1 MTKLNVV
8 TAFNENSLKD
18 HAHQMFDRVDKFWHP
33 DIKLSAYHFDCAL
46 EAYSLPSSITYK
58 NLEDLEEFNEFRST
72 MNVHNGTENGTIEY
86 NWRIDTLLTAP
97 KVFSLT
103 EEAFKIA
110 EKTKEGGWLLW
121 LNTNV
126 IPVDK
131 ITSDFVHDFLPEG
144 ADIVHLSGDSMES
157 TPDQYSNPCFMAF
170 NLNHQAP
177 LDILGDYRGAYESGE
192 VLSYREWHES
202 FIFERLLNIYRAH
215 GMRVHS
221 LTPSNT
227 KKGIK
232 STPFNKHFKN
242 LEEDNRSLRDSEGNR
257 VFPLSTEAVPP
268 DIRPNRT
275 KTLADVIRFYKPE
288 SFVETGTWNGGR
300 AIEMSLTAFENVDKV
315 TYTGYDLFE
324 DGTSDLDEEEFN
336 LKPHVT
342 KAAVEKRLTE
352 FKNKMWEDK
361 KKTFN
366 FKLIK
371 GNTRNVLEK
380 DNPDFAMIG
389 GGNSIITAQN
399 DYEKLKAARI
409 VVVDNYFSP
418 DSDNK
423 GPPKKYCGVNVL
435 VKNLEDIKR
444 IVLPSSDP
452 VKNGGITHLSLIY
465 NEKVVPPL
473 PEEILNV
480 PIVVHPRDCVD
491 KEYIQANIKE
501 NMNLINKDKFLGKC
515 RPNEGDVIVISGGH
529 STDYSK
535 VRELLKENPESKI
548 ICVKHSYPHLLANG
562 IKPWACVVLD
572 PRSIEGESTHG
583 IIRKDLFKTV
593 DSSTKFFVASM
604 TDPSVTKYLI
614 EKKANIYGWH
624 AFTESLRNESE
635 REQEIKN
642 QKITVMEDLGIP
654 EGATLITGGTCAAMR
669 VLGIMHTMGFRK
681 FHLFGFDSSLK
692 DEPTEEQRKETTGAE
707 DEEPKPKYLQV
718 NVRGENFWTTGELL
732 AMAQDCERVFNDASM
747 NLNINLHGEN
757 TLVSALW
764 KLHLDERK
772 IPDFKDVFSD

>member
-548 ICVKHSYPHLLANG
+548 ICVKHSYPHLLANS

-593 DSSTKFFVASM
+593 DPSTKFFVASM

-732 AMAQDCERVFNDASM
+732 AMAQDCERVFNDSSM
-747 NLNINLHGEN
+747 NLNINLHGKN

-764 KLHLDERK
+764 RLHLDERK

>member
-126 IPVDK
+126 IPIDK

-399 DYEKLKAARI
+399 DYEKLKSARI

-583 IIRKDLFKTV
+583 IVRKDLFKTV
-593 DSSTKFFVASM
+593 DPSTKFFVASM

-692 DEPTEEQRKETTGAE
+692 DEPTEEQRKETTGSE

>member
-126 IPVDK
+126 IPIDK

-593 DSSTKFFVASM
+593 DPSTKFFVASM

-732 AMAQDCERVFNDASM
+732 AMAQDCERVFNDSSM
-747 NLNINLHGEN
+747 NLNINLHGKN

-764 KLHLDERK
+764 RLHLDERK

>member
-18 HAHQMFDRVDKFWHP
+18 HAHQMFNRVDKFWHP
-33 DIKLSAYHFDCAL
+33 DIKLSAYHFECAL
-46 EAYSLPSSITYK
+46 DAYSLPETITYK
-58 NLEDLEEFNEFRST
+58 NLEDVEEFNEFRSN
-72 MNVHNGTENGTIEY
+72 MDVHNGTENSTVEY

-97 KVFSLT
+97 KVFALT

-110 EKTKEGGWLLW
+110 EETKEGGWLLW
-121 LNTNV
+121 MNTNV
-126 IPVDK
+126 IPVDNL
-131 ITSDFVHDFLPEG
+131 TPDFVHEFFPEG
-144 ADIVHLSGDSMES
+144 ADIVHLSGDSVES

-192 VLSYREWHES
+192 VLSYREWHEA

-215 GMRVHS
+215 GMRVHT
-221 LTPSNT
+221 LTPSNS

-232 STPFNKHFKN
+232 ATPFNKHLKN

-257 VFPLSTEAVPP
+257 VFPLSKKALPP

-275 KTLADVIRFYKPE
+275 KTLADVIRFHKPE

-300 AIEMSLTAFENVDKV
+300 AIEMALAAFENVDKV

-336 LKPHVT
+336 LKAHVT
-342 KAAVEKRLTE
+342 KAAVEKRFKE
-352 FKNKMWEDK
+352 FKK
-361 KKTFN
+361 KVKKDQNKTFN

-371 GNTRNVLEK
+371 GNTRDVLKK
-380 DNPDFAMIG
+380 DTPDFAMIG
-389 GGNSIITAQN
+389 GGNSIITIQN
-399 DYEKLKAARI
+399 DYEKLKEARI
-409 VVVDNYFSP
+409 KIVDNYFSK
-418 DSDNK
+418 DSDGK
-423 GPPKKYCGVNVL
+423 KPSKKYCGTNIL
-435 VKNLEDIKR
+435 IENLEGIKR
-444 IVLPSSDP
+444 VVLPSSDP
-452 VKNGGITHLSLIY
+452 VKNGGVTHLALIY
-465 NEKVVPPL
+465 NEKIVPPL
-473 PEEILNV
+473 PDDILNV

-501 NMNLINKDKFLGKC
+501 NMNLIDKDKFLGKC

-529 STDYSK
+529 STDYDK
-535 VRELLKENPESKI
+535 VKELIKENPEAKTM
-548 ICVKHSYPHLLANG
+548 CVKHSYPHLLANG

-583 IIRKDLFKTV
+583 IVRKDLFKTI
-593 DSSTKFFVASM
+593 DPSTKFFIASM

-614 EKKANIYGWH
+614 EKKANVYGWH
-624 AFTESLRNESE
+624 AFTESLRNEEE
-635 REQEIKN
+635 REKEIKD

-669 VLGIMHTMGFRK
+669 ILGIMHTMGFRK
-681 FHLFGFDSSLK
+681 YHLFGFDSSLK
-692 DEPTEEQRKETTGAE
+692 DEPTKEQKKETTGAE

-732 AMAQDCERVFNDASM
+732 AMAQDCERIFNDTTM
-747 NLNINLHGEN
+747 NMTINFYGKN
-757 TLVSALW
+757 TLVNALW
-764 KLHLDERK
+764 KLHLDENK
-772 IPDFKDVFSD
+772 IPNFEDVFSD

>member
-126 IPVDK
+126 IPIDK

>member
-126 IPVDK
+126 IPIDK

-399 DYEKLKAARI
+399 DYEKLKSARI

-583 IIRKDLFKTV
+583 IVRKDLFKTV
-593 DSSTKFFVASM
+593 DPSTKFFVASM

>member
-18 HAHQMFDRVDKFWHP
+18 HAHQMFNRVDKFWHP

-46 EAYSLPSSITYK
+46 EAYSLPKTITYK
-58 NLEDLEEFNEFRST
+58 NLEDVEEFNEFRSS
-72 MNVHNGTENGTIEY
+72 MDVHNGTENGTVEY

-110 EKTKEGGWLLW
+110 EETKDGGWLLW
-121 LNTNV
+121 MNTNV
-126 IPVDK
+126 IPVDNL
-131 ITSDFVHDFLPEG
+131 TSDFVHDFLPEG
-144 ADIVHLSGDSMES
+144 ADIVHLSGDSVES
-157 TPDQYSNPCFMAF
+157 TPDQYSDPCFIAF
-170 NLNHQAP
+170 NLDHQAP
-177 LDILGDYRGAYESGE
+177 LDLLGDYRGAYESGE
-192 VLSYREWHES
+192 VLSYREWHEA

-232 STPFNKHFKN
+232 ATPFNKHLKN

-257 VFPLSTEAVPP
+257 VFPLSTEALPP

-275 KTLADVIRFYKPE
+275 KTLADIIRFYKPE

-300 AIEMSLTAFENVDKV
+300 ALEMALAAFENVDKV

-336 LKPHVT
+336 LKAHIT
-342 KAAVEKRLTE
+342 KAAVQKRFTE
-352 FKNKMWEDK
+352 FKNKIK
-361 KKTFN
+361 KDRNKTFN

-371 GNTRNVLEK
+371 GNTRDVLKK
-380 DNPDFAMIG
+380 DNPDFAFIG

-409 VVVDNYFSP
+409 VIVDNYFSP
-418 DSDNK
+418 DSDKK
-423 GPPKKYCGVNVL
+423 GPPKKYCGANVL
-435 VKNLEDIKR
+435 IKNLEDIKR
-444 IVLPSSDP
+444 VVLPSSDP
-452 VKNGGITHLSLIY
+452 VKNGGVTHLALIY
-465 NEKVVPPL
+465 NEKMVPPL
-473 PEEILNV
+473 PEDILNV

-501 NMNLINKDKFLGKC
+501 NMSLIDKDKFLGKC

-529 STDYSK
+529 STDYDK
-535 VRELLKENPESKI
+535 VKELIKENPEIKT

-583 IIRKDLFKTV
+583 IVRKDLFKTV
-593 DSSTKFFVASM
+593 DPSTKFFVASM

-624 AFTESLRNESE
+624 AFTESLRNEAE
-635 REQEIKN
+635 REQEIKD

-681 FHLFGFDSSLK
+681 FHLFGFDSSMEN
-692 DEPTEEQRKETTGAE
+692 EPTKEQKKETTGSE
-707 DEEPKPKYLQV
+707 DEEPKPKYLLV

-732 AMAQDCERVFNDASM
+732 AMAQDCERVFNDTTM
-747 NLNINLHGEN
+747 NMTLNFYGKN
-757 TLVSALW
+757 TLVNALW
-764 KLHLDERK
+764 KLHIDEIK
-772 IPDFKDVFSD
+772 IPHFEDVFSD

>member
-399 DYEKLKAARI
+399 DYEKLKSARI

-583 IIRKDLFKTV
+583 IVRKDLFKTV
-593 DSSTKFFVASM
+593 DPSTKFFVASM

>member
-126 IPVDK
+126 IPIDK

-593 DSSTKFFVASM
+593 DPSTKFFVASM

>member
-33 DIKLSAYHFDCAL
+33 DIKLSAYHFECAL
-46 EAYSLPSSITYK
+46 DAYSLPETITYK
-58 NLEDLEEFNEFRST
+58 NLEDVEEFNEFRSN
-72 MNVHNGTENGTIEY
+72 MDVHNGTENGTVEY

-110 EKTKEGGWLLW
+110 EETKDGGWLLW
-121 LNTNV
+121 MNTNV
-126 IPVDK
+126 IPVDN
-131 ITSDFVHDFLPEG
+131 ITSDFVHEFFPEG
-144 ADIVHLSGDSMES
+144 ADIVHLSGDSVES

-177 LDILGDYRGAYESGE
+177 LDLLGDYRGAYESGE
-192 VLSYREWHES
+192 VLSYREWHEA

-215 GMRVHS
+215 GMRVHT

-232 STPFNKHFKN
+232 ATPFNKHLVN
-242 LEEDNRSLRDSEGNR
+242 LEENNRALRDNKGNR
-257 VFPLSTEAVPP
+257 VFPLSNKALPP

-275 KTLADVIRFYKPE
+275 KTLADIIRFHKPE

-300 AIEMSLTAFENVDKV
+300 AIEMALVAFENVDKV

-324 DGTSDLDEEEFN
+324 DGTSDIDEEEFN
-336 LKPHVT
+336 LKAHVT
-342 KAAVEKRLTE
+342 KAAVQKRFTA
-352 FKNKMWEDK
+352 FKKKIKKDK
-361 KKTFN
+361 NKTFN

-371 GNTRNVLEK
+371 GNTRTTLKK
-380 DNPDFAMIG
+380 DSPDFAMIG
-389 GGNSIITAQN
+389 GGNSIITVQS
-399 DYEKLKAARI
+399 DYEKLKEARI
-409 VVVDNYFSP
+409 KVVDNYFSK
-418 DSDNK
+418 DSDKK
-423 GPPKKYCGVNVL
+423 GPPKKYCGTNVL
-435 VKNLEDIKR
+435 VKNLENIKR
-444 IVLPSSDP
+444 VILPSSDP
-452 VKNGGITHLSLIY
+452 VKNGGVTHLALIY
-465 NEKVVPPL
+465 NEKIIPPL
-473 PEEILNV
+473 PEDILNV

-501 NMNLINKDKFLGKC
+501 NMRLIDKDKFLGKC
-515 RPNEGDVIVISGGH
+515 RPNEGNVIVISGGH
-529 STDYSK
+529 STDYTK
-535 VRELLKENPESKI
+535 VKELIEENPEAKT

-583 IIRKDLFKTV
+583 IVRKDLFKTV
-593 DSSTKFFVASM
+593 DPSTKFFVASM

-624 AFTESLRNESE
+624 AFTESLRNEAE
-635 REQEIKN
+635 REQEIKD

-681 FHLFGFDSSLK
+681 FHLFGFDSSMEN
-692 DEPTEEQRKETTGAE
+692 EPTDEQKKETTGAE
-707 DEEPKPKYLQV
+707 DEEPKPKYLLV

-732 AMAQDCERVFNDASM
+732 AMAQDCERVFNDTTM
-747 NLNINLHGEN
+747 NMTLNFYGKD
-757 TLVSALW
+757 TLVNALW
-764 KLHLDERK
+764 KLHVDEIK
-772 IPDFKDVFSD
+772 IPHFEDVFSD

>member
-126 IPVDK
+126 IPIDK

-583 IIRKDLFKTV
+583 IVRKDLFKTV
-593 DSSTKFFVASM
+593 DPSTKFFVASM

>member
-583 IIRKDLFKTV
+583 IVRKDLFKTV
-593 DSSTKFFVASM
+593 DPSTKFFVASM

-692 DEPTEEQRKETTGAE
+692 DEPTEEQRKETTGSE

>member
-1 MTKLNVV
+1 MTQINVV

-33 DIKLSAYHFDCAL
+33 DITLSAYHFECAL
-46 EAYSLPSSITYK
+46 EAYSLPSTITYK
-58 NLEDLEEFNEFRST
+58 NLEDVEEFNEFRSN
-72 MNVHNGTENGTIEY
+72 MDVHNGTENGTVGY

-110 EKTKEGGWLLW
+110 EKTKDGGWLLW
-121 LNTNV
+121 MNTNI
-126 IPVDK
+126 IPIDNLTVE
-131 ITSDFVHDFLPEG
+131 FVHKFFPEG
-144 ADIVHLSGDSMES
+144 ADIVHLSGDSVES
-157 TPDQYSNPCFMAF
+157 TPDQYSNPSFMAF

-177 LDILGDYRGAYESGE
+177 LDILGDLRGAYESGE
-192 VLSYREWHES
+192 VLSYREWHEA
-202 FIFERLLNIYRAH
+202 FVFERLLNIYRAH

-227 KKGIK
+227 QKGIK
-232 STPFNKHFKN
+232 ATPFNKHFKN
-242 LEEDNRSLRDSEGNR
+242 LEEDNRSLRDNKGNR
-257 VFPLSTEAVPP
+257 VFPLSNETFPP

-275 KTLADVIRFYKPE
+275 KILADIIRFHKPE

-300 AIEMSLTAFENVDKV
+300 AIEMALVAFENTDKV
-315 TYTGYDLFE
+315 SYTGYDLFE

-336 LKPHVT
+336 FKAHVT
-342 KAAVEKRLTE
+342 KIAVEKRLTE
-352 FKNKMWEDK
+352 FKNKIKKDK

-371 GNTRNVLEK
+371 GNTREVLEK

-389 GGNSIITAQN
+389 GGNSIITVHN
-399 DYEKLKAARI
+399 DYEKLEDAR
-409 VVVDNYFSP
+409 VKVVDNYFSP
-418 DSDNK
+418 DSDKK

-435 VKNLEDIKR
+435 IKNLEDIKR
-444 IVLPSSDP
+444 VVLPSSDP
-452 VKNGGITHLSLIY
+452 VKNGGVTHLALIY
-465 NEKVVPPL
+465 NEKIVPSL
-473 PEEILNV
+473 PEELLNV

-501 NMNLINKDKFLGKC
+501 NMNLIDKNKFLGKC
-515 RPNEGDVIVISGGH
+515 KPNDGDVIVISGGH

-535 VRELLKENPESKI
+535 VKELIKENPSAKT

-583 IIRKDLFKTV
+583 IIRKDLFKIV
-593 DSSTKFFVASM
+593 DPSTKFFVASM

-624 AFTESLRNESE
+624 AFTESLRNEAE
-635 REQEIKN
+635 REKEIKD

-669 VLGIMHTMGFRK
+669 ILGIMHTMGFRK
-681 FHLFGFDSSLK
+681 YHLFGFDSSLK
-692 DEPTEEQRKETTGAE
+692 DEPTKEQRKETTGAE

-732 AMAQDCERVFNDASM
+732 AMAQDCERVFNDTTM
-747 NLNINLHGEN
+747 NMTLNLYGKNS
-757 TLVSALW
+757 LVNALW
-764 KLHLDERK
+764 KLHIDENK
-772 IPDFKDVFSD
+772 IPNFEDIFSD